1 MKNETTITEGL
12 QIDDLFCEKVDMIIS
27 RNLNEKNLISEVIIA
42 SANEIR
48 EESFGE
54 CNVELSEYEKKLFF
68 SGFVLGIRKVE
79 NDMNNAKNE
88 MLGGIFEKLLKDF
101 GLDNENKE

>member
-1 MKNETTITEGL
+1 MKSETTITEGL
-12 QIDDLFCEKVDMIIS
+12 EIPDSFCETAENIIS
-27 RNLNEKNLISEVIIA
+27 KNLNEKNSISDVIIA
-42 SANEIR
+42 AAKEVR

-79 NDMNNAKNE
+79 NDMNNAKKE
-88 MLGGIFEKLLKDF
+88 ILGGIFGKLLKDF
-101 GLDNENKE
+101 GLDNEDKE